1 MRFLVENKVFDQLE
15 NVCFG
20 VVVAR
25 GIDNVTNKQEIKD
38 MLGKSI
44 KDISEQLSNE
54 NIKEHPK
61 IMPYRNAFLKLGFNP
76 NKFAPS
82 VEALIS
88 RIVKKGQLP
97 GINNI
102 VDLVNAISIKYILP
116 IGAHD
121 IAPLNDDITV
131 RFSVDGDSFIP
142 FGAAE
147 PELITPGELIYASG
161 HNVKTRR
168 WIWRQSEAGK
178 ITEKSSN
185 IFFPIDGFVN
195 DNYDSVIAAR
205 DELARILK
213 NLFNCAA
220 SVGFID
226 THNRSMSLNQNSLD

>member
-1 MRFLVENKVFDQLE
+1 MRFVVEENVFDKLE
-15 NVCFG
+15 SVCFG
-20 VVVAR
+20 VVVAG
-25 GIDNVTNKQEIKD
+25 GIDNIINKHVIQD
-38 MLGKSI
+38 MLEKSI
-44 KDISEQLSNE
+44 RDIGEQLSNE

-61 IMPYRNAFLKLGFNP
+61 IVPYRNAFLKLGFNP

-102 VDLVNAISIKYILP
+102 VDLANAISIKYILP

-121 IAPLNDDITV
+121 LSLLNDDITV

-147 PELITPGELIYASG
+147 PELLAPGELIYASG

-178 ITEKSSN
+178 ITAESSH
-185 IFFPIDGFVN
+185 IFFPIDGFIN

-205 DELARILK
+205 DELAQVLK
-213 NLFNCAA
+213 NLFNCSV

-226 THNRSMSLNQNSLD
+226 SNNQSMALD